1 MRLLRQLG
9 TNKAPIP
16 WTARKADRKDMVEYD
31 PEQAMTRIEALQ
43 RKRDRLKSNK
53 GNNAINA
60 KAVDDALKISALE
73 IEIKQLENE
82 AVGIV
87 EAEEKTP
94 EELAEIATQEKIDND
109 PEIIKIKAMDT
120 EDNLRQY
127 IEELYGVKSRSKDID
142 KLKETAI
149 KLRTE
154 RIFEV

>member
-73 IEIKQLENE
+73 IEIKQLEDE

-120 EDNLRQY
+120 EDNLKQY

-142 KLKETAI
+142 KLKEIAI